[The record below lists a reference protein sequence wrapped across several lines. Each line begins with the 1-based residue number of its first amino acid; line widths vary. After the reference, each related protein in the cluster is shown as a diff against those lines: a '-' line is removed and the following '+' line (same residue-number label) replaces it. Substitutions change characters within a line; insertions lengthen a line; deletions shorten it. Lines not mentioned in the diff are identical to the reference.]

1 MANRHALRTAMV
13 SLLYVFLTSSAF
25 AGQKLTRL
33 TVGYSAIAIEQLPA
47 WVAKETG
54 IFAKNGLDPD
64 LVYFPAGT
72 TAILALVS
80 GSTAIS
86 ENAGPEVA
94 NAYMGGSDVAFVAA
108 GRITLAFWLVTR
120 KDIKTAEQLKSGSI
134 SISRFGSVSDFV
146 ARFAAQKLGLVPDK
160 NVAVV
165 QLGGSTDRLTAL
177 ETGRTEATVLPSPV
191 VFIAQKRGMNI
202 MVDVGEAGLAFQ
214 FTGAVTTRKFIREN
228 PDIVR
233 NYVKSHLEA
242 VHLMKTDK
250 ATGMKVLSKYFGQ
263 FKDRESLEK
272 GYDDYIT
279 ETSLP
284 RKQYPTL
291 EGIKTVLD
299 YLAEKEP
306 KARTMKPE
314 EIVDVRF
321 IREFDH
327 NGFIDSLYKK

>member
-1 MANRHALRTAMV
+1 MV